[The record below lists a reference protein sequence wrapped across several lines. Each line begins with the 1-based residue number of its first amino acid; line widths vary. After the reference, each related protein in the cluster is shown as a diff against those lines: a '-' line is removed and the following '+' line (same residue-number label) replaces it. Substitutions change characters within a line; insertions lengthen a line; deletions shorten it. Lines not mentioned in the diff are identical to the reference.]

1 MDGAQGRV
9 MADFKGFVSHIIYRS
24 EESGYT
30 VFEVTLTD
38 VGHDQALDGGEAVS
52 GDRGSG
58 ESDGKHGGPKG
69 KKAEAVSGGRGSGG
83 SDGKAE
89 GSQTRDGGSKGKGEG
104 SKGKA
109 GGSKGKAEVSKGEAE
124 SSKGKAGASKGKAEG
139 FGKKA
144 GESAAV
150 DPGDLFG
157 DVITCVG
164 HPVSISEGESCAV
177 SGEYVTH
184 PVYGEQL
191 RVKNYRVIAPENAQA
206 MYRYL
211 AAGSIKG
218 IGPAMAAKIV
228 RRFGDD
234 TLRIMEEEPEKLAE
248 IKGISM
254 RIAREIGAQ
263 MEDKKDLRDA
273 MIFLQRYGIGSAH
286 AARIWQAYGIELYEI
301 MKVNPY
307 RLAEDIRGIGFATAD
322 EIARRIG
329 IRADSE
335 YRICSGLLYILTQ
348 AAGEGHSFLPRE
360 LLIRRTCAL
369 LRISEEG
376 VAVQLENLAVERR
389 VRILHR
395 RSPLAEQ
402 EIFERGFPEAS
413 EDFSVEGLN
422 PEGYKREG
430 FSVEGLNPEGYKREG
445 LNPEGVSGEGFT
457 AGGFSAEGFDG
468 GVFPRVEYDR
478 GAGGGPAREQ
488 ESVEVYLSG
497 FFRREQE
504 IARMLLDL
512 DVSVHRHSGGRGAG
526 ERMKKK
532 IAALEREEQITLDP
546 LQRKAVQEA
555 AENAILMISG
565 GPGTGKTTTINTII
579 RFFEEDG
586 LDVLLAAPTGR
597 AARRMTEATGK
608 PAMTIH
614 RLLGIRTISD
624 DAEREGLFDGEDMSA
639 PGGRGGDK
647 KERNYRFERGED
659 NPLEADV
666 IIIDEMSMVDMNL
679 FHALL
684 KAVPQGARLVL
695 VGDVNQLPSVGPGC
709 VLQDLIESRAF
720 HTIMLQHVF
729 RQASESDIVMNAHR
743 ILEGHSLPMDNKSRD
758 FFFLERDQAPVIYK
772 HTVQLIREM
781 LPGYAGCRPE
791 DIQVLTPMRRG
802 SLGVDRL
809 NEVLQSVLNPPADS
823 KREYVRQET
832 VFREGD
838 KVMQTRNNYNIEWE
852 KRGNFNMPI
861 DRGMGIFNGD
871 FGRIEEI
878 DTRSATMTVCFDDAR
893 TVEYPFT
900 ELEDLELAYAIT
912 VHKSQGSEY
921 PAVILPILTGPSGL
935 FNRNLLYTA
944 VTRARNC
951 VVILGSRDG
960 VDRMIA
966 NVRRTRRYT
975 GLRERIL
982 EISGMAGTG
991 LEYSE

>member
-1 MDGAQGRV
+1 

-38 VGHDQALDGGEAVS
+38 VGHDQSLDGAEAVS
-52 GDRGSG
+52 GDWGSR
-58 ESDGKHGGPKG
+58 ESDGNHGGPEG
-69 KKAEAVSGGRGSGG
+69 KKAEAVSGDRESGG

-89 GSQTRDGGSKGKGEG
+89 SSQKRDGGSKGKGEG
-104 SKGKA
+104 SKGKT
-109 GGSKGKAEVSKGEAE
+109 GGSKE
-124 SSKGKAGASKGKAEG
+124 KAGGSKGKAEG

-144 GESAAV
+144 GEAAVV

-402 EIFERGFPEAS
+402 EIFERGFPEAA
-413 EDFSVEGLN
+413 
-422 PEGYKREG
+422 EG
-430 FSVEGLNPEGYKREG
+430 FSVEGLNTEGYKREG

-772 HTVQLIREM
+772 HMVQLIREM

>member
-1 MDGAQGRV
+1 

-24 EESGYT
+24 EDSGYT

-38 VGHDQALDGGEAVS
+38 VGQDGTLDG
-52 GDRGSG
+52 
-58 ESDGKHGGPKG
+58 
-69 KKAEAVSGGRGSGG
+69 AEAVSGYRESRGQ
-83 SDGKAE
+83 DGKAVDSKGKAE
-89 GSQTRDGGSKGKGEG
+89 GSKGKGEG
-104 SKGKA
+104 SKGKD
-109 GGSKGKAEVSKGEAE
+109 GGSKGKAEG
-124 SSKGKAGASKGKAEG
+124 SKGKGKGSRGKAEG
-139 FGKKA
+139 EGSEGKAVGSGKKS
-144 GESAAV
+144 GEAAVV

-164 HPVSISEGESCAV
+164 YPVSISEGESCAV

-184 PVYGEQL
+184 PVYGGQL
-191 RVKNYRVIAPENAQA
+191 RVKNYRVIAPENSQA

-218 IGPAMAAKIV
+218 IGQAMAAKIV

-273 MIFLQRYGIGSAH
+273 MIFLQKYGIGSAH

-335 YRICSGLLYILTQ
+335 YRIRSGLLYILTQ

-369 LRISEEG
+369 LRISEEE

-402 EIFERGFPEAS
+402 GNFEEGVTEDAEAFS
-413 EDFSVEGLN
+413 AEDFNGD
-422 PEGYKREG
+422 G
-430 FSVEGLNPEGYKREG
+430 FSG
-445 LNPEGVSGEGFT
+445 
-457 AGGFSAEGFDG
+457 GGFSAEGLKGDG
-468 GVFPRVEYDR
+468 FSAEGLNGVAFTGR
-478 GAGGGPAREQ
+478 GFSAEGFSADDFSMQGFSAPGVPAGNYEQRAGGGPAGEP
-488 ESVEVYLSG
+488 EAVEVYLSG

-512 DVSVHRHSGGRGAG
+512 DVSVHRHAGGRGAG

-532 IAALEREEQITLDP
+532 IAGLEKEEHITLDP
-546 LQRKAVQEA
+546 LQRKAVLEA

-624 DAEREGLFDGEDMSA
+624 DTDREGLFDGEDMSA

-666 IIIDEMSMVDMNL
+666 VIIDEMSMVDMNL

-709 VLQDLIESRAF
+709 VLQDLIESKAF

-838 KVMQTRNNYNIEWE
+838 KVMQTRNNYNMEWE

-878 DTRSATMTVCFDDAR
+878 DTRSASMTVCFDDAR

-975 GLRERIL
+975 GLRERIV
-982 EISGMAGTG
+982 EFAEMTGIGT
-991 LEYSE
+991 E

>member
-1 MDGAQGRV
+1 

-30 VFEVTLTD
+30 VFEVTVTD
-38 VGHDQALDGGEAVS
+38 AGEAAS
-52 GDRGSG
+52 
-58 ESDGKHGGPKG
+58 SDG
-69 KKAEAVSGGRGSGG
+69 SGGRGTLSAG
-83 SDGKAE
+83 SI
-89 GSQTRDGGSKGKGEG
+89 
-104 SKGKA
+104 
-109 GGSKGKAEVSKGEAE
+109 
-124 SSKGKAGASKGKAEG
+124 
-139 FGKKA
+139 
-144 GESAAV
+144 
-150 DPGDLFG
+150 G

-164 HPVSISEGESCAV
+164 TPVSISEGESCAV

-191 RVKNYRVIAPENAQA
+191 RVRNYQVIAPENAQA

-211 AAGSIKG
+211 AAGSIKRV
-218 IGPAMAAKIV
+218 GPAMAAKIV
-228 RRFGDD
+228 KRFGDD
-234 TLRIMEEEPEKLAE
+234 TLRVMEEEPEKLAE
-248 IKGISM
+248 IKGISLRM
-254 RIAREIGAQ
+254 AREIGAQ

-273 MIFLQRYGIGSAH
+273 MIFLQKYGIGSAH
-286 AARIWQAYGIELYEI
+286 AARIWQAYGTDLYEI

-322 EIARRIG
+322 EIAQRIG
-329 IRADSE
+329 IQADSE
-335 YRICSGLLYILTQ
+335 YRIRSGLLYTLAQ
-348 AAGEGHSFLPRE
+348 AAGEGHSFLPE
-360 LLIRRTCAL
+360 DLLVRKTCSL
-369 LRISEEG
+369 LRLNPADIFI
-376 VAVQLENLAVERR
+376 QLENLAVDRR
-389 VRILHR
+389 VRVLHR
-395 RSPLAEQ
+395 RKAPMESGNYAERAESHFKEFNDFNGFNDSGQ
-402 EIFERGFPEAS
+402 AGESGFEE
-413 EDFSVEGLN
+413 
-422 PEGYKREG
+422 
-430 FSVEGLNPEGYKREG
+430 
-445 LNPEGVSGEGFT
+445 SGEDTGGGGRFSAADSRPGAYAENADY
-457 AGGFSAEGFDG
+457 AGGSDGFG
-468 GVFPRVEYDR
+468 NGFGVDP
-478 GAGGGPAREQ
+478 GT
-488 ESVEVYLSG
+488 VEVYLSG

-504 IARMLLDL
+504 IARMLLEL
-512 DVSVHRHSGGRGAG
+512 DASVQRYVSGKGAR
-526 ERMKKK
+526 EKMKKK
-532 IAALEREEQITLDP
+532 IACLEKEEEITLDP
-546 LQRKAVQEA
+546 LQRKAVVEA
-555 AENAILMISG
+555 AENAILLISG

-614 RLLGIRTISD
+614 RLLGIRTIAEDQEKGGFFDSD
-624 DAEREGLFDGEDMSA
+624 PLSF
-639 PGGRGGDK
+639 PGGK
-647 KERNYRFERGED
+647 KGEKGEKFSWFERGED

-666 IIIDEMSMVDMNL
+666 VIIDEMSMVDMNL

-684 KAVPQGARLVL
+684 KAVPDGARLIL

-709 VLQDLIESRAF
+709 VLQDLIESNAF

-743 ILEGHSLPMDNKSRD
+743 ILEGASLPMDNKSRD

-781 LPGYAGCRPE
+781 LPKYADCRPE

-802 SLGVDRL
+802 NLGVERL
-809 NEVLQSVLNPPADS
+809 NEVLQSVLNPPADG

-852 KRGNFNMPI
+852 KRGNFNLPI

-878 DTRSATMTVCFDDAR
+878 DLQSASMTVCFDDSR

-921 PAVILPILTGPSGL
+921 PAVILPVLTGPSSL

-975 GLRERIL
+975 GLRERIV
-982 EISGMAGTG
+982 EISQLLSAGGT
-991 LEYSE
+991 EQF

>member
-1 MDGAQGRV
+1 

-52 GDRGSG
+52 GDRGSR
-58 ESDGKHGGPKG
+58 
-69 KKAEAVSGGRGSGG
+69 V

-89 GSQTRDGGSKGKGEG
+89 VSKGKAGG
-104 SKGKA
+104 PGGKA
-109 GGSKGKAEVSKGEAE
+109 GGSKGKAEGS
-124 SSKGKAGASKGKAEG
+124 
-139 FGKKA
+139 GKKA
-144 GESAAV
+144 GEAAAV

-402 EIFERGFPEAS
+402 EIFERGFPEAA

-422 PEGYKREG
+422 AEGYSRE
-430 FSVEGLNPEGYKREG
+430 V
-445 LNPEGVSGEGFT
+445 FT
-457 AGGFSAEGFDG
+457 AGDFSTGGVSAEGFGG
-468 GVFPRVEYDR
+468 GVFPRGEYAQ
-478 GAGGGPAREQ
+478 GAGGGPAVEQ

-512 DVSVHRHSGGRGAG
+512 DVSVHRHAGGRGAG

-624 DAEREGLFDGEDMSA
+624 DTEREGLFDGEDMSA